1 MCTFGFKLTQ
11 SFIALRFWH
20 NVSLFFLYVKHN
32 MSTNIDTT
40 PILTCTFILKD
51 EHQIFELLESI
62 NCTGVYIKNTW
73 RRNLRFLFKI
83 IDDLQSSF
91 RGLNI
96 LQISDMLAFKQSGE
110 KLNCTLSNMIK
121 LIKIVCILLG
131 VEVFICWIKFKRHLL
146 VHSNSDLMYCT

>member
-1 MCTFGFKLTQ
+1 MQ

-32 MSTNIDTT
+32 MSTIIDTT

-51 EHQIFELLESI
+51 EHQIFEQLESI

-110 KLNCTLSNMIK
+110 KLNCTFFNMIK

>member
-1 MCTFGFKLTQ
+1 MQ

-62 NCTGVYIKNTW
+62 NCTGVYIKKHEEEIL
-73 RRNLRFLFKI
+73 RRQKDF
-83 IDDLQSSF
+83 SS
-91 RGLNI
+91 
-96 LQISDMLAFKQSGE
+96 K
-110 KLNCTLSNMIK
+110 
-121 LIKIVCILLG
+121 
-131 VEVFICWIKFKRHLL
+131 
-146 VHSNSDLMYCT
+146 

>member
-62 NCTGVYIKNTW
+62 NCTGVYIKKHEEEIL
-73 RRNLRFLFKI
+73 RRQKDF
-83 IDDLQSSF
+83 SS
-91 RGLNI
+91 
-96 LQISDMLAFKQSGE
+96 K
-110 KLNCTLSNMIK
+110 
-121 LIKIVCILLG
+121 
-131 VEVFICWIKFKRHLL
+131 
-146 VHSNSDLMYCT
+146 